1 MDALIIALLIALF
14 LYLGIRDIIIAQKRR
29 SNRILLKRI
38 STKFDQLSKE
48 TKKQSRLFSRLLDIL
63 SKEEDED

>member
-14 LYLGIRDIIIAQKRR
+14 LYLGIRDIVIAKKRR

-48 TKKQSRLFSRLLDIL
+48 TKKQSRLFGRLLDIL
-63 SKEEDED
+63 SKEEDEY

>member
-1 MDALIIALLIALF
+1 MDALIISLLITLF
-14 LYLGIRDIIIAQKRR
+14 LYLGIRDIVIAKKSR

-38 STKFDQLSKE
+38 SSKFDQLSKE

-63 SKEEDED
+63 SNEEGED

>member
-1 MDALIIALLIALF
+1 MDALIISLLIALF
-14 LYLGIRDIIIAQKRR
+14 LYLGIRDIVIAKKSR

-38 STKFDQLSKE
+38 SSKFDQLSKE

-63 SKEEDED
+63 SNEEGED